1 MTTLE
6 TRCLDA
12 FPSWLRSLAEDA
24 NALGSLLEDA
34 ALALPAKRRVAGAL
48 TYLFKSL
55 DLIPDGLE
63 DLGFIDDAFVFR
75 EAARAA
81 AAEASNE
88 VLTKLAEEAALIE
101 EFLGEAYPR
110 LTRYVEGLESS
121 SARGRSVD
129 DVLNDEAKR
138 AELVREVRQ
147 WASSYEA
154 PSFGRDERNLVK
166 LRAFL
171 LTKLPAEPQ
180 ELPAEP
186 QELPAESREESA

>member
-12 FPSWLRSLAEDA
+12 FPAWLRSLAEDA
-24 NALGSLLEDA
+24 NALAALLESSE
-34 ALALPAKRRVAGAL
+34 LEEPLKRRVAGAL

-75 EAARAA
+75 VAARGAVT
-81 AAEASNE
+81 EAPPE
-88 VLTKLAEEAALIE
+88 VLAKLAEEAALVE

-110 LTRYVEGLESS
+110 LVGYVEGLGASA
-121 SARGRSVD
+121 ARGRSVD
-129 DVLNDEAKR
+129 DVLGDETKR
-138 AELVREVRQ
+138 EELVREVRQ
-147 WASSYEA
+147 WASGYEA
-154 PSFGRDERNLVK
+154 PSFGRDEKNLVK

-171 LTKLPAEPQ
+171 LTKLPA
-180 ELPAEP
+180 
-186 QELPAESREESA
+186 